1 MIARIRLAAACGA
14 AVLAALALTT
24 AGPLGASA
32 ATAEVDSAV
41 LTYTPAGWTCSLDST
56 AEGTGTCTVQSIFLG
71 ATCLG
76 IDQLVRPGSISLV
89 EPAGDTVLLS
99 AIVAGTTGG
108 GGFEATGT
116 DGTAGIN
123 AAGTYSTS
131 CQGDRTTSIR
141 VTLSW
146 GPPGVSISP
155 TS

>member
-1 MIARIRLAAACGA
+1 MITRIRLAAASA
-14 AVLAALALTT
+14 AAILAGLALTT
-24 AGPLGASA
+24 TGPLSA
-32 ATAEVDSAV
+32 AASTPDLDSAV
-41 LTYTPAGWTCSLDST
+41 LTYTPAGWTCSLTST
-56 AEGTGTCTVQSIFLG
+56 DEASSTCTVQSVFLG

-76 IDQLVRPGSISLV
+76 IDQLVRPGSVSLV
-89 EPAGDTVLLS
+89 EPAGDTVTLS

-108 GGFEATGT
+108 GSFEAAGS

-123 AAGTYSTS
+123 AAGTYTTS

-141 VTLSW
+141 VLLSW